1 MVQTDPSNSLFT
13 LAANLVNYTA
23 RNIFL
28 TGKAGTG
35 KTTFLKYIRENC
47 PKQMAVVAPT
57 GVAAINAGGV
67 TIHSFFQL
75 PFSPFIPERQPFSKN
90 SDEVMNSHT
99 LLSRLRFNNEKRKIL
114 QELELLI
121 IDEISMVRC
130 DVLDAIDLILRHVR
144 NRRKEAFGG
153 VQLLF
158 IGDMYQLSP
167 VVKNEE
173 WQLLSP
179 YYNSA
184 YFFDSRVL
192 KEAPP
197 VYIEFDKIYRQTEQ
211 GFISLLN
218 KVRNNQL
225 DEEGLMLLESRYK
238 AALEEKDKDNCI
250 ILTTHN
256 EKARN
261 INMSALEKINAPVFT
276 FEAEVEGVFLE
287 SSFPG
292 ERKLELK
299 VGAQVMFIKNDG
311 ADKGKRY
318 FNGKI
323 GIVTELDQNKIII
336 SCKDDPSPIEVNK
349 EKWEN
354 ISYTINKSS
363 SKLEEQLLGSFT
375 QYPLRLAWAIT
386 IHKSQGLTFEKAI
399 IDAGAAFAPGQVYVA
414 LSRCTSLDGL
424 VLQSRIRN
432 GTLYVDK
439 RIAAFSS
446 SLMDSSELGNLL
458 AEEKRNYQKLVI
470 LSLFKFES
478 AVEEYKLLE
487 NYFLQHHSSFNS
499 NAAEWFDTIRPLI
512 TRISDT
518 GEKFQFQL
526 GNLFDASTLEENDF
540 LIQRLTAGAQYF
552 TDQISEVIGFLE
564 KPNIV
569 TDSRIH
575 AKECNDLARNLFA
588 FLTMKK
594 YMLQGFGGKF
604 DMELYHKRKNNFR
617 VPTFTFNIYAG
628 NKAKS
633 ITENNELYQ
642 LLKSLRDDICRE
654 RDLPVYLV
662 LTSKSLEEMA
672 TFLPQTLEELEEISG
687 FGKAKLKAYGKAFL
701 DIIVDYSRERELT
714 SRISSKSPK
723 RKRKEKDSD
732 GKPKVNTKQQS
743 YELYISGK
751 TIPEIAAE
759 RGLSVSTIEGHLSW
773 YVGLGKLEIDRF
785 VNEKKITLITHTIKE
800 LKAESLNP
808 VKETLGE
815 QVTYSEVRYVMAW
828 LEYQNKVAM
837 SQAS

>member
-1 MVQTDPSNSLFT
+1 
-13 LAANLVNYTA
+13 
-23 RNIFL
+23 
-28 TGKAGTG
+28 
-35 KTTFLKYIRENC
+35 
-47 PKQMAVVAPT
+47 
-57 GVAAINAGGV
+57 
-67 TIHSFFQL
+67 
-75 PFSPFIPERQPFSKN
+75 
-90 SDEVMNSHT
+90 
-99 LLSRLRFNNEKRKIL
+99 
-114 QELELLI
+114 
-121 IDEISMVRC
+121 
-130 DVLDAIDLILRHVR
+130 
-144 NRRKEAFGG
+144 
-153 VQLLF
+153 
-158 IGDMYQLSP
+158 MYQLSP

-424 VLQSRIRN
+424 V
-432 GTLYVDK
+432 
-439 RIAAFSS
+439 
-446 SLMDSSELGNLL
+446 
-458 AEEKRNYQKLVI
+458 
-470 LSLFKFES
+470 
-478 AVEEYKLLE
+478 
-487 NYFLQHHSSFNS
+487 
-499 NAAEWFDTIRPLI
+499 
-512 TRISDT
+512 
-518 GEKFQFQL
+518 
-526 GNLFDASTLEENDF
+526 
-540 LIQRLTAGAQYF
+540 
-552 TDQISEVIGFLE
+552 
-564 KPNIV
+564 
-569 TDSRIH
+569 
-575 AKECNDLARNLFA
+575 
-588 FLTMKK
+588 
-594 YMLQGFGGKF
+594 
-604 DMELYHKRKNNFR
+604 
-617 VPTFTFNIYAG
+617 
-628 NKAKS
+628 
-633 ITENNELYQ
+633 
-642 LLKSLRDDICRE
+642 
-654 RDLPVYLV
+654 
-662 LTSKSLEEMA
+662 
-672 TFLPQTLEELEEISG
+672 
-687 FGKAKLKAYGKAFL
+687 
-701 DIIVDYSRERELT
+701 
-714 SRISSKSPK
+714 
-723 RKRKEKDSD
+723 
-732 GKPKVNTKQQS
+732 
-743 YELYISGK
+743 
-751 TIPEIAAE
+751 
-759 RGLSVSTIEGHLSW
+759 
-773 YVGLGKLEIDRF
+773 
-785 VNEKKITLITHTIKE
+785 
-800 LKAESLNP
+800 
-808 VKETLGE
+808 
-815 QVTYSEVRYVMAW
+815 
-828 LEYQNKVAM
+828 
-837 SQAS
+837 